1 MGDLIPDQVSNPGIG
16 SMSLSHW
23 STREV
28 VPSLFV
34 KKKNKKLLSFI
45 MPVFKM
51 YSNLSI
57 FFFFT
62 YFCILFRN
70 TFQPQEIEIAPVF
83 I

>member
-16 SMSLSHW
+16 SMNLSHW

-34 KKKNKKLLSFI
+34 KKKKKKLLSFI
-45 MPVFKM
+45 MP
-51 YSNLSI
+51 I